1 LDRLAKDKDELLS
14 QLNESNDDGQHDNI
28 TELRDELKRKLELK
42 ENAEKE
48 LVLTRERVS
57 EKESKLRMNETARLE
72 AQHAI
77 NPVIESLQQAR
88 LNEREA
94 TVVFEQC
101 CQALNQCNITEDI
114 LDKNLKDGIELP
126 DLEELYETLGKKI
139 ERLGPVNLAAISELE
154 GIRERQTYIQKQVQD
169 LQDASKTLQ
178 DAIQKIDA
186 ETREKLKLTY
196 QEVNKNF
203 NEFFKTL
210 FNGGHAQLE
219 LLGHEILDTGIQV
232 VAQPPGKKNT
242 TIHLLSGGEK
252 AMTAIALVFALF
264 KLNPSP
270 FCLMDEVDAPLD
282 DSNTERFCEV
292 VKSMSKNT
300 QFLFVSHNKVTMEI
314 AEQLI
319 GVTMQEPG
327 VSRIVE
333 VDLQQIQSMELSE

>member
-1 LDRLAKDKDELLS
+1 
-14 QLNESNDDGQHDNI
+14 
-28 TELRDELKRKLELK
+28 
-42 ENAEKE
+42 
-48 LVLTRERVS
+48 
-57 EKESKLRMNETARLE
+57 M
-72 AQHAI
+72 
-77 NPVIESLQQAR
+77 
-88 LNEREA
+88 
-94 TVVFEQC
+94 
-101 CQALNQCNITEDI
+101 
-114 LDKNLKDGIELP
+114 
-126 DLEELYETLGKKI
+126 
-139 ERLGPVNLAAISELE
+139 
-154 GIRERQTYIQKQVQD
+154 
-169 LQDASKTLQ
+169 
-178 DAIQKIDA
+178 
-186 ETREKLKLTY
+186 
-196 QEVNKNF
+196 NKNF

-219 LLGHEILDTGIQV
+219 LLGQEILDTGIQV

-314 AEQLI
+314 ADQLI